1 MPLHQPKLDNP
12 EDLYVIRKYRE
23 EIVWLQEPCY
33 EPGLMNLL
41 NEFKGEDQRELLS
54 ELLKE
59 MKHQTIAEKIQDI
72 SFLVDT
78 LESLKLTASDTLI
91 VATAKKSES
100 DGSNAWLYFFKF
112 YLAQHREWN
121 ERTLKP
127 TIESSIETITNSPK
141 KYKNIIIF
149 DDFIGTGKTMTEK
162 VREFEDKLKEKNLK
176 LPNIHIFSLA
186 GMKFGVSHAEKE
198 LNLNITCSTQIEK
211 GISDKYTC
219 PNEVDNRKA
228 LMVSM
233 ESILKSK
240 YSHNAF
246 TGKYSLGYEGSEA
259 LFQVQFT
266 NCPNNVF
273 PIFWMQPRTK
283 GMFRNTLFYRL

>member
-12 EDLYVIRKYRE
+12 EDFYVIKKYRE
-23 EIVWLQEPCY
+23 EIDWLKTPCY

-41 NEFKGEDQRELLS
+41 NEFKDEVQRELLS

-72 SFLVDT
+72 SFLVGR

-121 ERTLKP
+121 ESSLQP
-127 TIESSIETITNSPK
+127 TIESSIETLTKNPK

-149 DDFIGTGKTMTEK
+149 DDFIGTGKTMIKK
-162 VREFEDKLKEKNLK
+162 VREFENKLKEKSLK

-186 GMKFGVSHAEKE
+186 GMKFGVSNAEKE
-198 LNLNITCSTQIEK
+198 LDLNITCPTQIKK

-219 PNEVDNRKA
+219 PSEVKNKKA

-233 ESILKSK
+233 ESMLKSK
-240 YSHNAF
+240 YSHSAF
-246 TGKYSLGYEGSEA
+246 TGKCSLGYEGSEA